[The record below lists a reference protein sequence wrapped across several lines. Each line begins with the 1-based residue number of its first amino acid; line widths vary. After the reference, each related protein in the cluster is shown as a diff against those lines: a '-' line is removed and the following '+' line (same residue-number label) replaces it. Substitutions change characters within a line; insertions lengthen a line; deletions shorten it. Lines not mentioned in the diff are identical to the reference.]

1 MFSEPDPEKQRQD
14 IMMYCLIFVGI
25 GAISLLAMFLQVSF
39 FFNTYMYKEH
49 EGKHGMK

>member
-39 FFNTYMYKEH
+39 FPTHIKNMKENV
-49 EGKHGMK
+49 G